1 MISNL
6 SKQLNPKVTFSFILY
21 AQYTEYPSITQFD
34 AKNHSM
40 EREINNRNNKRLG
53 PLSEEIA
60 PQVLN
65 TDSKSYEFSNS
76 SANSRHRSNTAAS
89 ALSTVGFKS
98 IATSATNLPT
108 PNLSSIPSEEGLKTS
123 HKTKNPIDSSIKN
136 EGFKKRSN
144 TLLSTSYQ
152 ISLSNSS
159 FESLQNGSQKY
170 KHEHINK
177 KPSNNSNN
185 QGKHSLDEVFKHK
198 RLYKLFGRHKD
209 LSASSG
215 AEALESIGFSDKK
228 ANSRNSVSLLDNN
241 RMISEMLSLCDPE
254 NELVDISKILNHSAD
269 IGVYGSSGTQ
279 NTKDVGFNT
288 NANLDHL
295 MKQDA
300 MLSEREY
307 HYMYDLLKNYSALE
321 RQFVFLKLKSRI
333 KIINDLILVINDI
346 NYAVINDDYLL
357 PKTENLHKIILLCI
371 KLSFLNTSLE
381 YKEDENYGKGSDY
394 TGSDGN
400 KEFNQPTQTP
410 QKGNKS
416 ADEKGSK
423 LKKHGL
429 GRTSSV
435 VESENFN
442 HKKNTNAGKI
452 YTVKNG
458 SSLSPSSISSS
469 FLLAI
474 IHAKSVNDLFAIKM
488 PQKKLEYITKKIYTF
503 LVNFYNKIFKDLIY
517 MMENQLIYKNSDE
530 KILNNPIKRLNFIWQ
545 NFYSTYIPNMLI
557 LNNDFQIFT
566 NLYLSK
572 FDFANVKY
580 DLNTL
585 LFKTFRDCVIMPIFE
600 NYDAVSFKGF
610 LEQQKNLTNNDKL
623 LFLQCLGILELS
635 IVKNKDDKNQ
645 AILKALIKALRENM
659 IVF

>member
-1 MISNL
+1 
-6 SKQLNPKVTFSFILY
+6 
-21 AQYTEYPSITQFD
+21 
-34 AKNHSM
+34 M
-40 EREINNRNNKRLG
+40 EREVNNRNNKRLG
-53 PLSEEIA
+53 PLSEEIV

-65 TDSKSYEFSNS
+65 MDIKPYEFSNA

-98 IATSATNLPT
+98 IATSSTNLST
-108 PNLSSIPSEEGLKTS
+108 PKLSSIPSEEGTQTP
-123 HKTKNPIDSSIKN
+123 HKAKKSTDTSIKN

-152 ISLSNSS
+152 LSLSNSS
-159 FESLQNGSQKY
+159 FESLQNGSQNY
-170 KHEHINK
+170 KNEHLNK
-177 KPSNNSNN
+177 KPSNNSKN
-185 QGKHSLDEVFKHK
+185 QGSHHILDEGSKHK
-198 RLYKLFGRHKD
+198 RFYKLFGRNKD
-209 LSASSG
+209 SSASNG
-215 AEALESIGFSDKK
+215 TEALENIGFSDKK
-228 ANSRNSVSLLDNN
+228 ANSRNSVSLLDNHK
-241 RMISEMLSLCDPE
+241 MISEMLSIGDPE
-254 NELVDISKILNHSAD
+254 NELVNVSKILNHSAD

-321 RQFVFLKLKSRI
+321 SQFVFLKLKSRI

-381 YKEDENYGKGSDY
+381 YKEEDNHGKSSDFMSKPNEY
-394 TGSDGN
+394 A
-400 KEFNQPTQTP
+400 EFNYHTQMQ

-416 ADEKGSK
+416 ADEKSTK
-423 LKKHGL
+423 LKKKHGL

-435 VESENFN
+435 VESEKYGYN
-442 HKKNTNAGKI
+442 KDTNAGKQ
-452 YTVKNG
+452 YTVNNG
-458 SSLSPSSISSS
+458 SSLSPSSISSN
-469 FLLAI
+469 LLFAI

-503 LVNFYNKIFKDLIY
+503 LINFYNKIFKDLIY

-566 NLYLSK
+566 NLYLLK

-580 DLNTL
+580 DLTTM

-623 LFLQCLGILELS
+623 LFLQCLGVLELS
-635 IVKNKDDKNQ
+635 IVKDNDDKNQ
-645 AILKALIKALRENM
+645 AILKALIKTLRENM

>member
-1 MISNL
+1 
-6 SKQLNPKVTFSFILY
+6 
-21 AQYTEYPSITQFD
+21 
-34 AKNHSM
+34 M
-40 EREINNRNNKRLG
+40 ERDMSNRNKRLG

-65 TDSKSYEFSNS
+65 MDKKAYDFNNT

-98 IATSATNLPT
+98 IATSTTSLST
-108 PNLSSIPSEEGLKTS
+108 PKLSSIPSEEGLNTP
-123 HKTKNPIDSSIKN
+123 HKVKNPIDTSIKN

-152 ISLSNSS
+152 LSLSNSS
-159 FESLQNGSQKY
+159 FESFQNGSQT
-170 KHEHINK
+170 HTNDHHNK
-177 KPSNNSNN
+177 KSPNNSKK
-185 QGKHSLDEVFKHK
+185 QGKHQLVDESNKHK
-198 RLYKLFGRHKD
+198 KLYRLFGRNKD
-209 LSASSG
+209 SSIPHG
-215 AEALESIGFSDKK
+215 TEALDNVGYSDKK

-241 RMISEMLSLCDPE
+241 KMISEMLSLSDPE
-254 NELVDISKILNHSAD
+254 NELVNVSKILNHSAD
-269 IGVYGSSGTQ
+269 IGVYGSSSQ
-279 NTKDVGFNT
+279 QMTKNVGFNT

-321 RQFVFLKLKSRI
+321 SQFVFLKLKSRI

-381 YKEDENYGKGSDY
+381 YKQEDNHGKSSDF
-394 TGSDGN
+394 TSKANGFE
-400 KEFNQPTQTP
+400 EFNTHTQA
-410 QKGNKS
+410 QHFKGNKS

-423 LKKHGL
+423 LKKKHGL
-429 GRTSSV
+429 GRTGSN
-435 VESENFN
+435 VESEKFSSN
-442 HKKNTNAGKI
+442 KDTISGKQ
-452 YTVKNG
+452 YTVNNG
-458 SSLSPSSISSS
+458 SLSPSSISSN
-469 FLLAI
+469 LLFAI

-503 LVNFYNKIFKDLIY
+503 LINFYNKIFKDLIY

-566 NLYLSK
+566 SLYLLK

-580 DLNTL
+580 DLNTM

-600 NYDAVSFKGF
+600 NYDAVSFKSF

-623 LFLQCLGILELS
+623 LFLQCLGVLELS
-635 IVKNKDDKNQ
+635 IVKDNDDKNQ
-645 AILKALIKALRENM
+645 TILKALIKALRENM